1 MYSVEIDGLLMT
13 DGTQGNNSNW
23 LSKFS
28 IDWQEDDGNLKL
40 RERGLSF
47 FFLLSEEECFF

>member
-28 IDWQEDDGNLKL
+28 IDWQEDDGNLKI